1 MLNGLYSSPLAIFHL
16 QLYVHGMVHLCVAL
30 GIKWTK
36 DLAIAT
42 SVHLDTRGWT
52 VLTDVTIQPTET
64 TVSWGVIVLL
74 ICVTLCLDV
83 RIPVQQVH
91 ICHRSR
97 IGNWSQ
103 KNWKQASLTRPW
115 RPEVCQRNRQIL
127 ALLLP
132 LLSLC
137 STQPLLSYL
146 YLYFFLSSTF
156 FLICGKCL
164 SPDKK
169 GKLLTPNLQIRVTP
183 FMNVLSFH
191 IICKKNYQL

>member
-16 QLYVHGMVHLCVAL
+16 QLYVNGMVYLCVAL
-30 GIKWTK
+30 GIKRTK
-36 DLAIAT
+36 HLAIAT
-42 SVHLDTRGWT
+42 NVHLDTRGWT
-52 VLTDVTIQPTET
+52 VLTDVTIQPTERT
-64 TVSWGVIVLL
+64 ASWRVNVLT
-74 ICVTLCLDV
+74 IRVTLCLDV
-83 RIPVQQVH
+83 RIPAQQVH
-91 ICHRSR
+91 VCHRSR
-97 IGNWSQ
+97 IGNWSP

-127 ALLLP
+127 VLILP
-132 LLSLC
+132 LLSSC

-169 GKLLTPNLQIRVTP
+169 RKTSDPQFTNKSNSLYECVEFPHH
-183 FMNVLSFH
+183 M
-191 IICKKNYQL
+191 